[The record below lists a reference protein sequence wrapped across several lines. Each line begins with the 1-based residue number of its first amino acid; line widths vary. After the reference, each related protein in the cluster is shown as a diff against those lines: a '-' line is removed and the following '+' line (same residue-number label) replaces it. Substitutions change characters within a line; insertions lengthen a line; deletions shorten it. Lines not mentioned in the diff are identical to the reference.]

1 MKPVKIGKEAAQEF
15 QEAAAWYEQGREGLG
30 ERFIAA
36 FERALQLLEEDNPPL
51 TPVGGEAGS
60 KGARKLILHK
70 FPFSIIVYELPISI
84 VVVALAHHSR
94 IPGYWKSRK
103 AT

>member
-15 QEAAAWYEQGREGLG
+15 QEAAAWYEQEQEGLG

-36 FERALQLLEEDNPPL
+36 FEHALQLLNEDNPPL
-51 TPVGGEAGS
+51 TPVSGKAGA

-70 FPFSIIVYELPISI
+70 FPYSIIMYELPASM

-94 IPGYWKSRK
+94 KSGYWKSRK
-103 AT
+103 AS

>member
-1 MKPVKIGKEAAQEF
+1 MRPVKIGREAAQEF
-15 QEAAAWYEQGREGLG
+15 QEAAAWYEREQDGLG

-36 FERALQLLEEDNPPL
+36 FESALQLLGEENPPL
-51 TPVGGEAGS
+51 TPIESEAGS

-70 FPFSIIVYELPISI
+70 FPFSIIVYELPTTA

-94 IPGYWKSRK
+94 KPGYWKSRT
-103 AT
+103 AP